1 MKTETEIKA
10 ANAAFLVD
18 GENIP
23 VSMVKNIKGWNSV
36 TVSNTIIDGVS
47 NITARKEININT
59 EFHASSTSEV
69 HIYTG
74 ETFAECP
81 DYTGFARVA
90 QNPANDNSSSKITTN
105 KGIELTFVKNNRT
118 KPDAEIIPNP
128 ATGLFVIKMLNVD
141 DANLTAVRIKNMVG
155 RQVRQ
160 VTFAGSE
167 YKMDMS
173 HEARGIYMV
182 EITTGKN
189 RILKKLIIN

>member
-69 HIYTG
+69 HIFPSDAFTDCS
-74 ETFAECP
+74 TISA
-81 DYTGFARVA
+81 FARMT
-90 QNPANDNSSSKITTN
+90 QNNSDNEKQAEA
-105 KGIELTFVKNNRT
+105 KAIEINFKKDL
-118 KPDAEIIPNP
+118 KPDVSIIPNP
-128 ATGLFVIKMLNVD
+128 NSGLFTLEISNGDNQPAVIL
-141 DANLTAVRIKNMVG
+141 IKNLLG
-155 RQVRQ
+155 NELKKITAKEQL
-160 VTFAGSE
+160 TT
-167 YKMDMS
+167 MDLHTLS
-173 HEARGIYMV
+173 KCNYFV
-182 EITTGKN
+182 EVVFKN
-189 RILKKLIIN
+189 SKIIKKLIIQ